1 MWKLEIK
8 QACWGTIS
16 VFTVKLEDLELN
28 EWVLVMHEHLLF
40 VCNLLTNNQL
50 WRKVPNGLG
59 AVSSGPMGCQIGEL
73 LLLFEALIKGSI
85 LLLLKRSK
93 RRCKCIEM
101 GNCLGKKVIFVSK
114 VLILGS

>member
-8 QACWGTIS
+8 EACWGTVS
-16 VFTVKLEDLELN
+16 VFTVKLEDLKLY

-40 VCNLLTNNQL
+40 VCNLLTNDQL
-50 WRKVPNGLG
+50 WREVPDGLG

-73 LLLFEALIKGSI
+73 LLLFEALVKGSI

-93 RRCKCIEM
+93 RWCKCIEM
-101 GNCLGKKVIFVSK
+101 GNRLSKEVIFVSK